1 MQTKMK
7 HFDTFFN
14 TILFLIIV
22 TFVSIP
28 ISGVYQSLTL
38 QKTINQECNT
48 NYSLIEV
55 ALNGDNL
62 IQLCKVK
69 NQTVTIK

>member
-1 MQTKMK
+1 MK

-28 ISGVYQSLTL
+28 VSGFYQAVTL

-55 ALNGDNL
+55 AMNGDNL

-69 NQTVTIK
+69 NQTVTLK